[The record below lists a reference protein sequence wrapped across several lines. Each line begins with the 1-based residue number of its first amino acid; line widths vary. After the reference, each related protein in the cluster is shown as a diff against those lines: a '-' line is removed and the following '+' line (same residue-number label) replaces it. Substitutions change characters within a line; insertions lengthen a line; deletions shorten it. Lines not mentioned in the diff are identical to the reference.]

1 MCSEDDE
8 CLAKN
13 EQLLETYCSERYF
26 LPPLNLEGVS
36 VSIWNWDNTIDE
48 KIIFPLK
55 IIFHI

>member
-26 LPPLNLEGVS
+26 LPLLTWRECL
-36 VSIWNWDNTIDE
+36 
-48 KIIFPLK
+48 FPHGIGITQLMRK
-55 IIFHI
+55 